1 MSGKNHPSYDPQ
13 SGRYLAPDES
23 ATRPLHQPASAG
35 SFADAPTVV
44 PASGG
49 RPASYW
55 QPPSSPPG
63 MPPAPAV
70 SGATPHRR
78 GISRRKLLVG
88 AGAGVLGAGA
98 VATGLG
104 FYLTHRGDNGIA
116 NIFAS
121 DASQIMHLLR
131 RAGFGPSPDDINT
144 YLSLG
149 VSGSIDRL
157 INYSGVA
164 NDIDAKLAALNLDF
178 SKTDDVIRWWV
189 LRMLYSP
196 RPLEE
201 KLTLFWHGVLTSAF
215 TKVGGKRGYP
225 LMIQQNQLLRA
236 HALGRFDDLIAA
248 ISIDPAML
256 LWLDGNKSTGRSP
269 NENYAREL
277 MELFTLGITDQ
288 NGKPNYTQND
298 VHQGALALT
307 GWHIAV
313 GGGKAQGVFTPAR
326 HYNGSVTFLGHSGPM
341 GLDDVV
347 RLVCAHPSTG
357 YHIAWRMWSFFVS
370 ENPSAAQLK
379 PLADAYYSSN
389 HSIKAMV
396 EAMLSSPDFFSSA
409 VYRAR
414 VKSPVEF
421 VVGAVRA
428 LGFSTSAQGVSALMA
443 SMGQVPF
450 DPPNVS
456 GWDGDKVS
464 ANWVSTGGWMA
475 RVNFINQLV
484 AAASGI
490 AVRTGVGQSAATQG
504 SSQRNTGG
512 ANVAGSA
519 LQQLITTRGIATPTA
534 LADYFIAAL
543 VDNQID
549 ATRRAMVH
557 DAVNAPASGPTF
569 ALAGSATAKA
579 TVPAASVRDALYLVM
594 SMPEYQMN

>member
-1 MSGKNHPSYDPQ
+1 MSGDNHPSYDPHTGQ
-13 SGRYLAPDES
+13 YLGSGDP
-23 ATRPLHQPASAG
+23 ATRPLRPPPDPS
-35 SFADAPTVV
+35 SFGDAPTIA
-44 PASGG
+44 PSAGKG
-49 RPASYW
+49 AGSYW
-55 QPPSSPPG
+55 R
-63 MPPAPAV
+63 PPAAPAAPTV
-70 SGATPHRR
+70 PSPSGANAPRR
-78 GISRRKLLVG
+78 GISRRRLLVG

-98 VATGLG
+98 AAAGLG
-104 FYLTHRGDNGIA
+104 FYLTHRGEDASIPNV
-116 NIFAS
+116 FAS
-121 DASQIMHLLR
+121 DAGQVMHLLR
-131 RAGFGPSPDDINT
+131 RAGFGPSPDDLGT

-149 VSGSIDRL
+149 VAGSIDRL
-157 INYSGVA
+157 VNYSNVP
-164 NDIDAKLAALNLDF
+164 NDIDAKLAALHLDF
-178 SKTDDVIRWWV
+178 SKVDDVVRWWA

-225 LMIQQNQLLRA
+225 LLIQQNKLLRA
-236 HALGRFDDLIAA
+236 HGFGRFDDLIKA
-248 ISIDPAML
+248 ISTDPAML
-256 LWLDGNKSTGRSP
+256 KWLDGNKSTGRSP

-277 MELFTLGITDQ
+277 MELFTMGLTDQ
-288 NGKPNYTQND
+288 NGNPNYTQND

-307 GWHIAV
+307 GWRIQVSGTTA
-313 GGGKAQGVFTPAR
+313 AGVFSPAR
-326 HYNGSVTFLGHSGPM
+326 HYAGSVTYLGHSGPM

-357 YHIAWRMWSFFVS
+357 YHLAWRMWSFFVS
-370 ENPSAAQLK
+370 ENPSAAQIK

-396 EAMLSSPDFFSSA
+396 EAMLSSPDFFSA
-409 VYRAR
+409 AAYRAR

-428 LGFSTSAQGVSALMA
+428 LGFSTSAQGVSTLL
-443 SMGQVPF
+443 SNIGQVPF

-484 AAASGI
+484 AAASGVP
-490 AVRTGVGQSAATQG
+490 VRSGVGQPAANQG
-504 SSQRNTGG
+504 ASQHISN
-512 ANVAGSA
+512 ANVAGST
-519 LQQLITTRGIATPTA
+519 LQRLITTRGISSPAA

-543 VDNQID
+543 LDNHLD

-557 DAVNAPASGPTF
+557 DAVSAAAAGPTF
-569 ALAGSATAKA
+569 TLGGGAKA

-594 SMPEYQMN
+594 SMPEYQMS